1 MARPKNPCISVTVSE
16 SLLEKINL
24 LGELTGLTSTPS
36 AARYL
41 IVRGIE
47 SMTPKLKI
55 LETTKK
61 IEEKF
66 TPEEMLPLFEKI
78 SKESDFLD

>member
-1 MARPKNPCISVTVSE
+1 MARQKNPCISVTVSE

-24 LGELTGLTSTPS
+24 IGELTGLTSTPS
-36 AARYL
+36 AARHL
-41 IVRGIE
+41 IVRGVE
-47 SMTPKLKI
+47 SMASQLKI

-61 IEEKF
+61 IEERF

-78 SKESDFLD
+78 SKESDSLD